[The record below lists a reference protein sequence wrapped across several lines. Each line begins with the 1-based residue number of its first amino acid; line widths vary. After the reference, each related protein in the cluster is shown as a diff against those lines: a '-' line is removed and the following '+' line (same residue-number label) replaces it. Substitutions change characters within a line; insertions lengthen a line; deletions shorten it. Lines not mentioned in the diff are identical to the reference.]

1 MKTGKYFAESVD
13 GGCIVY
19 YNNICY
25 QKRMAAIGEKVYL
38 MARKETITKEEI
50 LNVAF
55 QMTREEGSGQV
66 SARTLAARAGC
77 STQPIFRVYKNME
90 ELGDDLFTR
99 AIEYFSTYCAGFSK
113 VSDTPFVNMG
123 IAYIRFAQEERQL
136 FKLLFM
142 SENRHGKSLY
152 DLLSGDNGTV
162 IREINSAR
170 AHGCKDPSGMFMRM
184 WICIHGSACMSL
196 TGDYDLPEN
205 ETIKLLEESYKAFL
219 NV

>member
-1 MKTGKYFAESVD
+1 MLPKDDIFMIRE
-13 GGCIVY
+13 
-19 YNNICY
+19 
-25 QKRMAAIGEKVYL
+25 RVYL
-38 MARKETITKEEI
+38 MARKETITKDEI
-50 LNVAF
+50 LNAAF
-55 QMTREEGSGQV
+55 QMTRQDGFSQV

-90 ELGDDLFTR
+90 ELGDDLFGK
-99 AIEYFSTYCAGFSK
+99 AMEFFNTYCAKASK

-123 IAYIRFAQEERQL
+123 LAYIRFAQEERQL

-152 DLLSGDNGTV
+152 DLLNGNSGTV
-162 IREINSAR
+162 VREINNAKVY
-170 AHGCKDPSGMFMRM
+170 GCKDPSGMFMRM

-196 TGDYDLPEN
+196 TGDYDLQEE

-219 NV
+219 SV